1 MRRKSAGA
9 LLSALTTISIGC
21 AMFGATAFAS
31 TADIK
36 ASNNQIG
43 IQAISTNVNYTET
56 GTAGLTA
63 QTGILDTETGS
74 VPGYALSLSA
84 MKDWW
89 LGNDYF
95 EAEYDHSSGNTTYT
109 GAYQGGVFGSV
120 VGTSSATLVNYS
132 ARYGKGFVINNQFM
146 VTPYAEL
153 GKHNWD
159 RGVNYGE
166 TYTHNYYGIGALGQ
180 YSPNGKLV
188 LSANVLYGSTYGS
201 SIAVNSGAGLN
212 GFSGGLGNSSL
223 YKLGVSADYA
233 FTKQLHGNV
242 GVDYTSFR
250 YGYSAVYNG
259 MLEPNSKTNY
269 TMVKVGLGYAF

>member
-1 MRRKSAGA
+1 MRRISAGTPLPA
-9 LLSALTTISIGC
+9 FIATSISC
-21 AMFGATAFAS
+21 AMFCATAFAGTS
-31 TADIK
+31 DIR
-36 ASNNQIG
+36 ASNNQAG
-43 IQAISTNVNYTET
+43 IQYISTKVNYTET
-56 GTAGLTA
+56 GTAGVTA

-74 VPGYALSLSA
+74 VPGYALSISA
-84 MKDWW
+84 MKNLW
-89 LGNDYF
+89 LGNDYI

-109 GAYQGGVFGSV
+109 GAFQGGVFGSV
-120 VGTSSATLVNYS
+120 VGSSSAALANYS

-180 YSPNGKLV
+180 YSPIGKLV
-188 LSANVLYGSTYGS
+188 LSANALYGSTYGS
-201 SIAVNSGAGLN
+201 FITVNSGAGLN
-212 GFSGGLGNSSL
+212 GFSGRLGNSFL
-223 YKLGVSADYA
+223 YKLGASADYA

-242 GVDYTSFR
+242 GVDSTSFN
-250 YGYSAVYNG
+250 YGYSAMYNG

-269 TMVKVGLGYAF
+269 TMVKAGLGYAF